1 MAMNKQVKE
10 RWIKA
15 LRSGKYKQGQH
26 LLVSNDS
33 DDKKYCCLGVLCQL
47 YATEKK
53 KGISKIK
60 LGVATSSSGDRL
72 PAKQFLP
79 NIVREWA
86 GLDVSDPI
94 VDYDDNSTNRL
105 THLNDGYEL
114 DFNQLADIIEEQL

>member
-26 LLVSNDS
+26 LLVSNDL
-33 DDKKYCCLGVLCQL
+33 DKKYYCCLGVLCQL

-60 LGVATSSSGDRL
+60 LGVATSRSGDRL

-79 NIVREWA
+79 NIVRKWA
-86 GLDVSDPI
+86 GLNASDPI
-94 VDYDDNSTNRL
+94 VYYDGNSVNRI
-105 THLNDGYEL
+105 THLNDGYQL